1 MCASPW
7 LGNGR
12 QINIIVSN
20 EMEQIANSLQQQQP
34 FQKRNSLAIS
44 R

>member
-1 MCASPW
+1 MCAPPW

-20 EMEQIANSLQQQQP
+20 KMEQIANSL
-34 FQKRNSLAIS
+34 
-44 R
+44 